1 MAHPLLEVAR
11 LLLVSGDTL
20 TAKAARNKAVS
31 TAYYA
36 VFAEVCALIANCFAD
51 PEQSGGLGSYVR
63 HQRAFRALDH
73 NTLRKVAQQIADGA
87 KSKASKV
94 AGKKGTASSSR
105 EADGLDNASLQVAL
119 TDSFTSQR
127 IWATNCVALQEAR
140 HSADYDPYFM
150 ASLQEAESRIVQ
162 AEEALEALSKLGESG
177 RRKLAFDLVFS
188 NQRVSQRP

>member
-1 MAHPLLEVAR
+1 MSRELLEVAR
-11 LLLVSGDTL
+11 LLLVPGDTL

-36 VFAEVCALIANCFAD
+36 VFAEVCALIANYFAD

-63 HQRAFRALDH
+63 YQRAFRALDH

-87 KSKASKV
+87 KSKPSKV
-94 AGKKGTASSSR
+94 IGKKVEAISSP
-105 EADGLDNASLQVAL
+105 EADGFDNASLQVAL
-119 TDSFTSQR
+119 TDFVASRR

-162 AEEALEALSKLGESG
+162 AEEALNALSKLGESG
-177 RRKLAFDLVFS
+177 RRQLAFDLVFS
-188 NQRVSQRP
+188 SQRISQRS